1 MALTAV
7 RDFMDF
13 PFRDGAKAQ
22 PPPKWEDNAT
32 VKVGFSGNAA
42 VLR

>member
-13 PFRDGAKAQ
+13 PFPDEAKAQ
-22 PPPKWEDNAT
+22 PPPEREDNAT
-32 VKVGFSGNAA
+32 VKVGFSKNAA
-42 VLR
+42 VLP